1 MPNVSSVKS
10 KTFGDVAAADTASLA
25 ALQTLGGAG
34 DMTLK
39 AAAGTGAYNGT
50 NLAQLVDITC
60 GADVASVTF
69 SVTGTDV
76 NGDAQTET
84 LTGPD
89 TTTVSSA
96 NKYATVTSIVASG
109 SITTQ
114 IQAGIL
120 GTGALTGIVFAGR
133 TRIRG
138 ITGTSKAVAGSI
150 VFKNTSI
157 TGTSLLTIPLTGAVD
172 SIDPYIPDNGVLF
185 DAGAYVNLTAA
196 SVTGVT
202 VYYDG

>member
-1 MPNVSSVKS
+1 MGNRTSVKAKYFEPDGVDNDQVS
-10 KTFGDVAAADTASLA
+10 ATGSATTLVIADGGPYGNLTETITLTSSADNSGITF
-25 ALQTLGGAG
+25 
-34 DMTLK
+34 
-39 AAAGTGAYNGT
+39 
-50 NLAQLVDITC
+50 DI
-60 GADVASVTF
+60 
-69 SVTGTDV
+69 TGTDG

-84 LTGPD
+84 VTGPD
-89 TTTVSSA
+89 TATVSSA
-96 NKYATVTSIVASG
+96 NKYATVTSIEASG
-109 SITTQ
+109 PITTQ

-120 GTGALTGIVFAGR
+120 GTGALPGVVFAGR

-138 ITGTSKAVAGSI
+138 ITGTSKASAGSI

-157 TGTSLLTIPLTGAVD
+157 TGTSLLTIPLTGTAT

>member
-1 MPNVSSVKS
+1 MANVSAVKAKFFEPQGVDDDLVS
-10 KTFGDVAAADTASLA
+10 ATGTATTLVIADGGPYGNLTETITLYSSANNAGNTFT
-25 ALQTLGGAG
+25 
-34 DMTLK
+34 
-39 AAAGTGAYNGT
+39 
-50 NLAQLVDITC
+50 I
-60 GADVASVTF
+60 
-69 SVTGTDV
+69 TGTDG
-76 NGDAQTET
+76 NGDAQTEV
-84 LTGPD
+84 LTGPNAAA
-89 TTTVSSA
+89 TVNSA
-96 NKYATVTSIVASG
+96 NKYLTVTSIVSDGA
-109 SITTQ
+109 IVTD

-120 GTGALTGIVFAGR
+120 GTGALTGTVFAGR

-138 ITGTSKAVAGSI
+138 LTGTSKASAGNI

-157 TGTSLLTIPLTGAVD
+157 TGTSLLTIPLTGAVS

>member
-1 MPNVSSVKS
+1 MPNVSNVKS
-10 KTFGDVAAADTASLA
+10 KYFEPDGVDADQVSASAAATTLA
-25 ALQTLGGAG
+25 IADGGPYGNLTETITLTSSADNSG
-34 DMTLK
+34 
-39 AAAGTGAYNGT
+39 
-50 NLAQLVDITC
+50 ITFTI
-60 GADVASVTF
+60 V
-69 SVTGTDV
+69 GTDG

-84 LTGPD
+84 GLTGPD
-89 TTTVSSA
+89 TETVSFTD
-96 NKYATVTSIVASG
+96 KYATVTSIVASG

-120 GTGALTGIVFAGR
+120 GTGTLTGIVFAGR

-157 TGTSLLTIPLTGAVD
+157 TGTTLLTIPTTGAVD
-172 SIDPYIPDNGVLF
+172 AIEPYIPDNGVLF
-185 DAGAYVNLTAA
+185 DAGAYINVPAT

-202 VYYDG
+202 VFYDG

>member
-1 MPNVSSVKS
+1 MGNVTSVKS
-10 KTFGDVAAADTASLA
+10 KYFEPD
-25 ALQTLGGAG
+25 
-34 DMTLK
+34 
-39 AAAGTGAYNGT
+39 
-50 NLAQLVDITC
+50 
-60 GADVASVTF
+60 GADNDQVSA
-69 SVTGTDV
+69 TGTATTLVIADGGPYGNLTETITLTSSADNSGITFDIIGTDG

-84 LTGPD
+84 GLTGPD
-89 TTTVSSA
+89 TETVSFA
-96 NKYATVTSIVASG
+96 DKYATVTSIIASG
-109 SITTQ
+109 PITTQ

-138 ITGTSKAVAGSI
+138 ITGTSKASAGSI

-157 TGTSLLTIPLTGAVD
+157 TGTSLLTIPLTGTAT

-185 DAGAYVNLTAA
+185 KAGAYVNLTAA

>member
-1 MPNVSSVKS
+1 MANVSDVKAKYFEPDGVDS
-10 KTFGDVAAADTASLA
+10 DQVSATGSATTLVIADGGPYGNLTETITLTSSANNSGITF
-25 ALQTLGGAG
+25 
-34 DMTLK
+34 
-39 AAAGTGAYNGT
+39 
-50 NLAQLVDITC
+50 DI
-60 GADVASVTF
+60 
-69 SVTGTDV
+69 TGTDG

-84 LTGPD
+84 LTGPN
-89 TTTVSSA
+89 TATVSSV

-138 ITGTSKAVAGSI
+138 ITGTSKASAGSI

-157 TGTSLLTIPLTGAVD
+157 TGTSLLTIPLTGAVS

-185 DAGAYVNLTAA
+185 DAGAYINLTAA
-196 SVTGVT
+196 DVTGVT

>member
-1 MPNVSSVKS
+1 MQNVSAVKAKFFEPQGVDDDLVS
-10 KTFGDVAAADTASLA
+10 ASGSATTLVIAD
-25 ALQTLGGAG
+25 GGPYG
-34 DMTLK
+34 NLTETITIK
-39 AAAGTGAYNGT
+39 SAAGNNSGN
-50 NLAQLVDITC
+50 
-60 GADVASVTF
+60 TF
-69 SVTGTDV
+69 TITGTDG
-76 NGDAQTET
+76 NGDAQTEGV
-84 LTGPD
+84 TGP
-89 TTTVSSA
+89 TAGATVNSA
-96 NKYATVTSIVASG
+96 NKYLTVTSIVSDGA
-109 SITTQ
+109 IVTD

-120 GTGALTGIVFAGR
+120 GTGALTGTVFAGR

-138 ITGTSKAVAGSI
+138 LTGTSKASAGNI

-157 TGTSLLTIPLTGAVD
+157 TGTSLLTIPTTGAVD

>member
-1 MPNVSSVKS
+1 MPNVSAVKA
-10 KTFGDVAAADTASLA
+10 KFFEPDGVDADQVSASGSA
-25 ALQTLGGAG
+25 TTLVIADGGPYG
-34 DMTLK
+34 NLTETITLFSS
-39 AAAGTGAYNGT
+39 
-50 NLAQLVDITC
+50 
-60 GADVASVTF
+60 ADNRGNDFTI
-69 SVTGTDV
+69 TGTDG
-76 NGDAQTET
+76 NGDAQTEV
-84 LTGPD
+84 LTGPNAAA
-89 TTTVSSA
+89 TVNSV
-96 NKYATVTSIVASG
+96 NKYATITSIVSDGA
-109 SITTQ
+109 IATD

-138 ITGTSKAVAGSI
+138 ITGTSKASAGNI

-157 TGTSLLTIPLTGAVD
+157 TGTTLLTIPLTGAVS

>member
-1 MPNVSSVKS
+1 MPNVSAVKAKFFEPDGVDNDQVS
-10 KTFGDVAAADTASLA
+10 ATGSATTLVIADGGPYGNLTETITLTSSAENSGITF
-25 ALQTLGGAG
+25 
-34 DMTLK
+34 
-39 AAAGTGAYNGT
+39 
-50 NLAQLVDITC
+50 DI
-60 GADVASVTF
+60 
-69 SVTGTDV
+69 TGTDG

-84 LTGPD
+84 VTGPD
-89 TTTVSSA
+89 TETVNSV

-109 SITTQ
+109 PITTQ

-157 TGTSLLTIPLTGAVD
+157 TGTSLLTIPLTGAVS
-172 SIDPYIPDNGVLF
+172 SIDPYIPDNWVLF

>member
-1 MPNVSSVKS
+1 MANVSAVKAKYFEPDGVDDDQVS
-10 KTFGDVAAADTASLA
+10 ASGSATTLVIADGGPYGNLTETITLTSSADNSGITF
-25 ALQTLGGAG
+25 
-34 DMTLK
+34 
-39 AAAGTGAYNGT
+39 
-50 NLAQLVDITC
+50 DI
-60 GADVASVTF
+60 
-69 SVTGTDV
+69 TGTDG

-109 SITTQ
+109 PITTQ

-138 ITGTSKAVAGSI
+138 ITGTSKASAGNI

-157 TGTSLLTIPLTGAVD
+157 TGTSLLTIPLTGAVS
-172 SIDPYIPDNGVLF
+172 SIDPYVPDNGVLF

-196 SVTGVT
+196 DVTGVT

>member
-1 MPNVSSVKS
+1 MPNVSAVKA
-10 KTFGDVAAADTASLA
+10 KFFEPDGV
-25 ALQTLGGAG
+25 
-34 DMTLK
+34 
-39 AAAGTGAYNGT
+39 
-50 NLAQLVDITC
+50 
-60 GADVASVTF
+60 GADQVSASGSATTLVIADGGPYGNLTETITLF
-69 SVTGTDV
+69 SSADNRGNDFTITGTDG
-76 NGDAQTET
+76 NGDAQTEV
-84 LTGPD
+84 LTGPNV
-89 TTTVSSA
+89 TTTVSSV
-96 NKYATVTSIVASG
+96 NKYATVTSIVSDGA
-109 SITTQ
+109 IATD

-138 ITGTSKAVAGSI
+138 ITGTSKASAGNI

-157 TGTSLLTIPLTGAVD
+157 TGTSLLTIPLTGAVS

>member
-1 MPNVSSVKS
+1 MANVSDVKS
-10 KTFGDVAAADTASLA
+10 KFFEPQGVSAALVSASAAAT
-25 ALQTLGGAG
+25 TLVIAYGGPYG
-34 DMTLK
+34 NLTETITLTSS
-39 AAAGTGAYNGT
+39 ADNSG
-50 NLAQLVDITC
+50 ITF
-60 GADVASVTF
+60 VI
-69 SVTGTDV
+69 TGTDG
-76 NGDAQTET
+76 NGDAQTED
-84 LTGPD
+84 LTGPNAG
-89 TTTVSSA
+89 TVNSA
-96 NKYATVTSIVASG
+96 NKYLTVTSIVSDGA
-109 SITTQ
+109 IATD

-120 GTGALTGIVFAGR
+120 GTGALTGTVFAGR

-138 ITGTSKAVAGSI
+138 ITGTSKAVAGNI

-157 TGTSLLTIPLTGAVD
+157 TGTSLLTIPLTGAVS